1 MTTSITAAINL
12 KNAYFL
18 KAFPLRRLP
27 TAICFEN
34 FSKGILK
41 RHIVPLKREFNTQG
55 PDTMKGAKI
64 LILKSIIYNNNIF

>member
-1 MTTSITAAINL
+1 M

-18 KAFPLRRLP
+18 KAFPLRRWP

-55 PDTMKGAKI
+55 PDTMKDTKI
-64 LILKSIIYNNNIF
+64 LMPKSIIYKN